1 MISVSGPKK
10 YEIDHRFEPLMAK
23 VIPNTQMF
31 QVIDVDGDQMKL
43 RATLREGDLLNG
55 FLLMK
60 KNGHSVYSELDKTAT
75 GATAGK

>member
-43 RATLREGDLLNG
+43 RATLR
-55 FLLMK
+55 K
-60 KNGHSVYSELDKTAT
+60 AIYSTVSY
-75 GATAGK
+75 